1 MHNLNLS
8 NIELYFSQNVNE
20 TERTII
26 LAGDEYNH
34 LTKVMRH
41 ETNDEVYV
49 TNGLGKIFKCTIEK
63 IADRNVTLSFKNT
76 FNFTPKFPYITF
88 CIPILRNN
96 ERLEFALEKCT
107 ELGITNFIIFK
118 AERSI
123 PKKLNTVRM
132 KKILISAM
140 KQSLQSW
147 LPKFEYLASTKKLL
161 EPSTTKVIFGQSS
174 DEYFNPSRITN
185 QFNYYFIFGPEGG
198 LTQNEIN
205 LFDAALKFKLA
216 ENRLRTE
223 TAVIKAA
230 SLL

>member
-8 NIELYFSQNVNE
+8 SIELYFSQSVNE
-20 TERTII
+20 TEHTIT
-26 LAGDEYNH
+26 LVGDEYNH

-41 ETNDEVYV
+41 EINDEIYV
-49 TNGLGKIFKCTIEK
+49 TNGLGNIFKCLIKNITN
-63 IADRNVTLSFKNT
+63 RHVTLGIRDI
-76 FNFTPKFPYITF
+76 FNFTPKFPHITF

-123 PKKLNTVRM
+123 PKKINM
-132 KKILISAM
+132 KRIEKILISAM

-147 LPKFEYLASTKKLL
+147 LPKIDYFDSIKKLL
-161 EPSTTKVIFGQSS
+161 DPSITKVIFDQSS
-174 DEYFNPSRITN
+174 HEYFNPSHITN

-205 LFDAALKFKLA
+205 FFDTALKVKLA